1 MRPNSRETHKKWWN
15 CWTIRLDECYN
26 CSIKI
31 WHNKHESLKQN
42 WDIELFIYKNYF
54 RDFASFLFRFT
65 WTCSGIWGLMI
76 IMGTEFVNYFITS
89 RRCQSNYH
97 QSKSCVGIK
106 SHHCTWW
113 TRSIGLG
120 IQKRKCFVLYWTF
133 FSLTSHNLVHLVK
146 VLKSK
151 HLAPQSKFGFYE
163 IFRNNIHRIFLLSVF
178 FFHYCNLLLV
188 NFSRNE
194 NVIKKS
200 RKNESTRCS
209 FSFSNVQTFTPPYL
223 NHLKCAYYAILFP
236 RSTSAWISSS

>member
-65 WTCSGIWGLMI
+65 RTCSGIWGLMI

-133 FSLTSHNLVHLVK
+133 FSLTSHNLVHLV
-146 VLKSK
+146 
-151 HLAPQSKFGFYE
+151 
-163 IFRNNIHRIFLLSVF
+163 
-178 FFHYCNLLLV
+178 
-188 NFSRNE
+188 
-194 NVIKKS
+194 
-200 RKNESTRCS
+200 
-209 FSFSNVQTFTPPYL
+209 
-223 NHLKCAYYAILFP
+223 
-236 RSTSAWISSS
+236 